1 MIAVIDYDAGNLF
14 SVANALERL
23 GIDYV
28 FTADPAEIEKADG
41 IILPGVGAFPDAM
54 EKLSSRGLVP
64 VLQRCAKE
72 KPFLGICL
80 GMQVLFEEGEEFT
93 LTKGLGLLPGRVVP
107 IEAPGLK
114 VPHMGW
120 NGLVMEKSCPLTEN
134 LPESPYVYFVHSF
147 CAAPKDEVLVAWCEY
162 GQKVPALVWDG
173 NCCFGAQFHPEKS
186 GDVGLAI
193 LKNFAGLCR

>member
-14 SVANALERL
+14 SVANALESL
-23 GIDYV
+23 GLDYT
-28 FTADPAEIEKADG
+28 FTADPAVIEKADG
-41 IILPGVGAFPDAM
+41 VILPGVGAFPDAM
-54 EKLSSRGLVP
+54 EKLSSRGLIP
-64 VLQRCAKE
+64 VLRKAAKE

-93 LTKGLGLLPGRVVP
+93 LTEGLGLLPGRVKA

-114 VPHMGW
+114 IPHMGW
-120 NGLVMEKSCPLTEN
+120 NELIFAKDCPLTAG
-134 LPESPYVYFVHSF
+134 LPENPYVYFVHSF
-147 CAAPKDEVLVAWCEY
+147 CAAPQQENLVAYCQY
-162 GQKVPALVWDG
+162 GQDVPALVWDG
-173 NCCFGAQFHPEKS
+173 KYCYGAQFHPEKS